1 MISPDKYNLIFLDF
15 DGVVKESASVK
26 TDAYLELFRPY
37 GNDVCDKVKTHH
49 LENGGMSRFN
59 KIPLYLKW
67 ADVDPTIIR
76 VDDLCNEFSMNV
88 KKKVI
93 NSDWVPGV
101 YEFLYSNKENYI
113 FIIVSA
119 TPQDE
124 LEEICRSLKLY
135 NFFSKIYG
143 SPATKSESIRASII
157 HHNTHASACIM
168 IGDAQADID
177 AAQDNGIH
185 IIFRKHQENLN
196 LNINP
201 SIPVIE
207 NFNEL

>member
-15 DGVVKESASVK
+15 DGVVKESVSVK
-26 TDAYLELFRPY
+26 TDAYAELFRHY
-37 GNDVCDKVKTHH
+37 GNDVCDKVKNHH

-67 ADVDPTIIR
+67 ADVDPTVIR
-76 VDDLCNEFSMNV
+76 VDDLCTEFSKIV
-88 KKKVI
+88 KNKVI

-101 YEFLYSNKENYI
+101 KEFLYSNKENYI

-124 LEEICRSLKLY
+124 LEEICKSLKLD
-135 NFFSKIYG
+135 NFFSNIYG

-157 HHNTHASACIM
+157 HHKTHASFCIM

-177 AAQDNGIH
+177 AAHDNGIH
-185 IIFRKHQENLN
+185 IIFRKHQENLK
-196 LNINP
+196 LTINP
-201 SIPVIE
+201 TIPVIE